1 MKRTISTSV
10 AAALLLAAAP
20 ASASADVLVR
30 ETEETKQVKQ
40 RCLVEVDEDGNK
52 KLDEHGEPVK
62 RQCVEEEIEQPG
74 SSGTAKWADDESGRL
89 ALGAI
94 LGIVGA
100 LVAGVIGISLLFIE
114 SVDIHF
120 LPAGR

>member
-1 MKRTISTSV
+1 MQRTIFTSV

-30 ETEETKQVKQ
+30 DTEETKRVKET
-40 RCLVEVDEDGNK
+40 CTWLVDEQGNRI
-52 KLDEHGEPVK
+52 LDSNGEPVK
-62 RQCVEEEIEQPG
+62 QKCVEEEVGTPG
-74 SSGTAKWADDESGRL
+74 SSGKAKWVDDESGRL

-100 LVAGVIGISLLFIE
+100 LVAGVIGMSLLFIE

-120 LPAGR
+120 LPAGG

>member
-1 MKRTISTSV
+1 MKRSISTSV

-62 RQCVEEEIEQPG
+62 RQCVEEEIKQPG

>member
-1 MKRTISTSV
+1 MQRTISTSV

-30 ETEETKQVKQ
+30 DTEETKRVKET
-40 RCLVEVDEDGNK
+40 CTWLVDEQGNRI
-52 KLDEHGEPVK
+52 LDSNGEPVK
-62 RQCVEEEIEQPG
+62 QQCVEEEVGTPG
-74 SSGTAKWADDESGRL
+74 SSGKAKWVDDESGDL

-100 LVAGVIGISLLFIE
+100 LAAGVIGMSLLFIE

-120 LPAGR
+120 LPARR

>member
-20 ASASADVLVR
+20 ASASTDVLVR
-30 ETEETKQVKQ
+30 DTEETKRVKETCTWLVDEQGKRIIDRNGKPVKQ
-40 RCLVEVDEDGNK
+40 
-52 KLDEHGEPVK
+52 
-62 RQCVEEEIEQPG
+62 QCVEEEIG
-74 SSGTAKWADDESGRL
+74 SGTAKWADDESDRL

-100 LVAGVIGISLLFIE
+100 LVAGVIGMSLLFIE